1 MQHTEQEIEA
11 EYVYTI
17 NAQKL
22 FNQVKDLNIPFHKW
36 NNWLETR
43 FDQLKEV
50 HLKEK
55 EQRELEMN
63 KWKQEQ
69 E

>member
-1 MQHTEQEIEA
+1 M
-11 EYVYTI
+11 
-17 NAQKL
+17 K
-22 FNQVKDLNIPFHKW
+22 IPFHKW

-50 HLKEK
+50 YLKEK
-55 EQRELEMN
+55 QQREIEMN

-69 E
+69 ELQKELKAKEQSNSIFDRIYKFMNRET

>member
-1 MQHTEQEIEA
+1 M
-11 EYVYTI
+11 
-17 NAQKL
+17 K
-22 FNQVKDLNIPFHKW
+22 IPFHKW

-50 HLKEK
+50 YLKEK
-55 EQRELEMN
+55 QQREIEMN

-69 E
+69 ELQKELKAKESSNSIFDRIYKFMNRET